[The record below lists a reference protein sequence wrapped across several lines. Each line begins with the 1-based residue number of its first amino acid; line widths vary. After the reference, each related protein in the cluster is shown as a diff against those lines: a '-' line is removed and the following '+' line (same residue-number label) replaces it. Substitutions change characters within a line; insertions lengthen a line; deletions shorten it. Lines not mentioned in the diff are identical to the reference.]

1 MPGGAELTTVYRQ
14 RNTEDMRD
22 FTDLG
27 AGKVEEAVR
36 SLHARDRIYVLDE
49 YRHRAAAI
57 VDLYLEERMRGR
69 GAGDIGIVVDGSNHV
84 LDDLNR
90 RIQRERIVMEE
101 IAPRGIEVRA
111 TEEERSWSLHRGDL
125 VVFRER
131 VVSAAA
137 EVVRNGEQGRIV
149 TVDHGHRRITVALD
163 RGRRSTVD
171 LRAEAPTQPVV
182 PAYAAHVTTFIGGEK
197 PVVIVSPGRH
207 ATRHSAYTAITRAIE
222 DLHVVVDRETFGK
235 DPIDGLI
242 RDWSRTT
249 EKRTAWSQLDDA
261 ARERRARW
269 KPGEE
274 APAGDRPERTVE
286 QHPAG
291 LDADPDA
298 DTVPMPS
305 VASRGRHAAPETR
318 DDDSRERRDLVP
330 AGRHRKPLEHDDI
343 AARARRGAEAVDAL
357 RRGGFEVVREAICDL
372 RDAEADDAD
381 VAANREASESLI
393 QDVDVGPPW
402 PRAPFASIDE
412 RLERRRDAPARG
424 RHHRKPDRGDA
435 SPVVSPQPTPAT
447 PPGHEWFDL
456 DGFLARGTADTEER
470 GVATQRD
477 VGASRHAGEHARFD
491 LDDWLRRR
499 MQEPDPQIPPPD
511 HERERW

>member
-1 MPGGAELTTVYRQ
+1 VYRQ

-22 FTDLG
+22 FTDLR

-57 VDLYLEERMRGR
+57 VELYLEERMRSR
-69 GAGDIGIVVDGSNHV
+69 GAGDIGIVIDGSNHV

-101 IAPRGIEVRA
+101 IAPRGLEVRA
-111 TEEERSWSLHRGDL
+111 TDEERCWSLHRGDL

-131 VVSAAA
+131 VVTAAD

-163 RGRRSTVD
+163 SGRRVTVD

-182 PAYAAHVTTFIGGEK
+182 PAYAAHMTTFIGGEK

-222 DLHVVVDRETFGK
+222 DLHVVIDREMFGK

-261 ARERRARW
+261 ARDRWARW
-269 KPGEE
+269 KAGEQS
-274 APAGDRPERTVE
+274 PTDDRPERTVE

-291 LDADPDA
+291 LDVDPDA

-318 DDDSRERRDLVP
+318 DDDAREHRDLVP

-357 RRGGFEVVREAICDL
+357 RRGDCEVGREAIRDL
-372 RDAEADDAD
+372 RDAEADDTD
-381 VAANREASESLI
+381 VAANREASESLS

-435 SPVVSPQPTPAT
+435 SPVLSPQSPAT
-447 PPGHEWFDL
+447 PPDDERFDL
-456 DGFLARGTADTEER
+456 DGFLARGTADTEVS
-470 GVATQRD
+470 GVPAQRD
-477 VGASRHAGEHARFD
+477 VGPLRRVGEHTRFD
-491 LDDWLRRR
+491 LDDWLRHR
-499 MQEPDPQIPPPD
+499 MHEPDPQVPPPD
-511 HERERW
+511 HERER

>member
-1 MPGGAELTTVYRQ
+1 VYRQ

-36 SLHARDRIYVLDE
+36 CLHARDRIYVLDE

-57 VDLYLEERMRGR
+57 VDLYLQERMRGR
-69 GAGDIGIVVDGSNHV
+69 GAGDIGIVVDGPDHV

-90 RIQRERIVMEE
+90 RIQRERIVREE
-101 IAPRGIEVRA
+101 IAARGIEVRA
-111 TEEERSWSLHRGDL
+111 TDEERSWSLHRGDL

-131 VVSAAA
+131 VVTAAD

-163 RGRRSTVD
+163 RGRRLTVD
-171 LRAEAPTQPVV
+171 LRAEAPAQPVV
-182 PAYAAHVTTFIGGEK
+182 PAYAAHVTTFTGGEK
-197 PVVIVSPGRH
+197 PVVIVSPGRP
-207 ATRHSAYTAITRAIE
+207 ATRHSADTAITRAIE

-249 EKRTAWSQLDDA
+249 EKRTARAQLDDA
-261 ARERRARW
+261 ARERWARR
-269 KPGEE
+269 KAGEE
-274 APAGDRPERTVE
+274 APAGDRPERTAG

-291 LDADPDA
+291 LDVDPDA

-305 VASRGRHAAPETR
+305 VASRGRHAAPGTR
-318 DDDSRERRDLVP
+318 CDDSCERRDLVP

-343 AARARRGAEAVDAL
+343 AAQARRGAEAVDAL
-357 RRGGFEVVREAICDL
+357 RRGGFEVIHDL

-402 PRAPFASIDE
+402 PRAPFASINE

-424 RHHRKPDRGDA
+424 RHHRK
-435 SPVVSPQPTPAT
+435 T
-447 PPGHEWFDL
+447 
-456 DGFLARGTADTEER
+456 
-470 GVATQRD
+470 
-477 VGASRHAGEHARFD
+477 
-491 LDDWLRRR
+491 
-499 MQEPDPQIPPPD
+499 
-511 HERERW
+511 

>member
-1 MPGGAELTTVYRQ
+1 MYRQ
-14 RNTEDMRD
+14 RNTEDMQD

-57 VDLYLEERMRGR
+57 VDLYLQERRRGR
-69 GAGDIGIVVDGSNHV
+69 GAGDIGIVADGSNHV

-101 IAPRGIEVRA
+101 IAPRGIDVR
-111 TEEERSWSLHRGDL
+111 TTDEERSWSLHRGDL

-131 VVSAAA
+131 VVTAAG
-137 EVVRNGEQGRIV
+137 EVIRDGEQGR
-149 TVDHGHRRITVALD
+149 
-163 RGRRSTVD
+163 
-171 LRAEAPTQPVV
+171 
-182 PAYAAHVTTFIGGEK
+182 
-197 PVVIVSPGRH
+197 IVSPGRH
-207 ATRHSAYTAITRAIE
+207 ATRHSASTAITRAIE
-222 DLHVVVDRETFGK
+222 DLHVVIDRETFGQ

-249 EKRTAWSQLDDA
+249 EKRIGWSQLDDA
-261 ARERRARW
+261 AQERWARW
-269 KPGEE
+269 KAGEE
-274 APAGDRPERTVE
+274 APADDRPERTAG

-291 LDADPDA
+291 LDVDPDA
-298 DTVPMPS
+298 DTIPMPS

-318 DDDSRERRDLVP
+318 DDDARERRDLVP
-330 AGRHRKPLEHDDI
+330 VGRHRKPWGHDDI

-357 RRGGFEVVREAICDL
+357 GCGDLEVVREAIRDL

-381 VAANREASESLI
+381 VAANRAASESLI

-402 PRAPFASIDE
+402 PRAPFTSIDE
-412 RLERRRDAPARG
+412 RLERRRDAPPRG

-447 PPGHEWFDL
+447 PPDHEWFDL
-456 DGFLARGTADTEER
+456 DGFLAHGTADTEKR
-470 GVATQRD
+470 GVATPRD
-477 VGASRHAGEHARFD
+477 VGASRHAGEHTRFD
-491 LDDWLRRR
+491 RDGWLRHR